1 MKVVCD
7 NCRAVYK
14 VPDGKL
20 TKPVNKATCRQ
31 CGHRMLIPK
40 PKPGADPDER
50 TLVTAVPPTP
60 PGAPSRDAGPHTSPI
75 DDERASSMLSREDS
89 DQDQVQLLTEA
100 AIPVA
105 IEAITQGM

>member
-14 VPDGKL
+14 VPNDKL

-31 CGHRMLIPK
+31 CGHRMLIPRAR
-40 PKPGADPDER
+40 PGADPEER

-60 PGAPSRDAGPHTSPI
+60 IGAPPRMDERPTSPLDDHEETLPGKGQSGDDVSVFPTTPLPNSSRDTI
-75 DDERASSMLSREDS
+75 
-89 DQDQVQLLTEA
+89 
-100 AIPVA
+100 
-105 IEAITQGM
+105 

>member
-14 VPDGKL
+14 VPDAKL
-20 TKPVNKATCRQ
+20 TKPVNKATCRG

-40 PKPGADPDER
+40 PSPNQGDDER

-60 PGAPSRDAGPHTSPI
+60 PPASRLPPPPSSHCMGTIVKTMA
-75 DDERASSMLSREDS
+75 
-89 DQDQVQLLTEA
+89 Q
-100 AIPVA
+100 
-105 IEAITQGM
+105 